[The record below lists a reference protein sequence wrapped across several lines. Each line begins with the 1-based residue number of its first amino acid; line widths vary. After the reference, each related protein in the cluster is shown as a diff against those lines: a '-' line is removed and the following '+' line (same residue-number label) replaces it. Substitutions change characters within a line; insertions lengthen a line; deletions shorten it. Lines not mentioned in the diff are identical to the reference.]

1 MQPNDVITLSE
12 QIGYVST
19 AIFKEDYDKSIDL
32 GMGAFGKV
40 YLVRDKF
47 GKKQEFAMKIIN
59 TDNEQEHEN
68 SKTEA
73 YH

>member
-1 MQPNDVITLSE
+1 
-12 QIGYVST
+12 
-19 AIFKEDYDKSIDL
+19 
-32 GMGAFGKV
+32 MGSYGKV

-59 TDNEQEHEN
+59 TDNQQEHEN